1 MELKIH
7 QLLKMLCRDGN
18 CPGSLAPIIIDMAL
32 PSTFFDDIPGL
43 NQKPTTFAELIDAMV
58 LKYSK
63 GKIKMGANLKLPPP
77 LSFMW
82 GEDLLGKHTNTAKQ

>member
-1 MELKIH
+1 MEIVPVHLR
-7 QLLKMLCRDGN
+7 LLLSIWG
-18 CPGSLAPIIIDMAL
+18 
-32 PSTFFDDIPGL
+32 
-43 NQKPTTFAELIDAMV
+43 QKPTTFAELIDAMV